1 MKNITKSSTDY
12 QVRVTR
18 FGIDRS
24 RRFLNS
30 KFGGAANA
38 KAKAMEYADYLK
50 NEATLHQFIN
60 ATRRVGRPAKTEF
73 FGRRIIAN

>member
-1 MKNITKSSTDY
+1 MKNIIKSSTDY
-12 QVRVTR
+12 RVFVTR
-18 FGIDRS
+18 FGVTRS

-30 KFGGAANA
+30 KFGGPAHA
-38 KAKAMEYADYLK
+38 KAKALEYADYLK
-50 NEATLHQFIN
+50 NETTMHQFIK